1 MICKRILVLL
11 KCFLEVIWLSKIEVE
26 EVLTKIKKKE
36 AVIPG
41 IWDPVFKTILMECP
55 NYLSDI
61 IYQVTKIPK
70 EYIEENLVFKNT
82 EYPIDSFDE
91 KKRISDVVVEIKEN
105 HIILEMNAHY
115 YEGLMDKNLSYVE
128 KLSSITMKIGA
139 EYPRRE
145 KIIEINFD
153 VERNRSFPESEK
165 TIYEFG
171 LYEKEEHFLYS
182 EHITIYHIDLEKIR
196 KKYYNKDKEID
207 RFEKEMLLLMETDK
221 EVLSELS
228 KGDETMEEAK
238 KKLEDLSNGELF
250 TEYEREQMKEAE
262 ERAIKRYELKMAREE
277 GKEEGLEQAH
287 QEKIGMA
294 KKLRNLGLTDQEIMQ
309 VTNLSEEEIRD

>member
-1 MICKRILVLL
+1 M
-11 KCFLEVIWLSKIEVE
+11 VE
-26 EVLTKIKKKE
+26 
-36 AVIPG
+36 P
-41 IWDPVFKTILMECP
+41 
-55 NYLSDI
+55 SR
-61 IYQVTKIPK
+61 
-70 EYIEENLVFKNT
+70 
-82 EYPIDSFDE
+82 S
-91 KKRISDVVVEIKEN
+91 
-105 HIILEMNAHY
+105 
-115 YEGLMDKNLSYVE
+115 
-128 KLSSITMKIGA
+128 
-139 EYPRRE
+139 RRSTYG
-145 KIIEINFD
+145 ND
-153 VERNRSFPESEK
+153 
-165 TIYEFG
+165 
-171 LYEKEEHFLYS
+171 KEEHFLYS

-196 KKYYNKDKEID
+196 KKYYNKDKKID

-238 KKLEDLSNGELF
+238 RKLEDLSNGELF

-262 ERAIKRYELKMAREE
+262 ERAIKRYELKVAREE